1 MKGFFRLTRTFMEL
15 KLHSMIGITKRN
27 RVLLVPLWNWNTDV
41 FRDWLPRFYVLL
53 VPLWNWNCHILII
66 WYNDTQSYSYL
77 YGIETWRLLSLACM
91 PRKVLLVPLW
101 NWNIFLL
108 QRIKRDEIV
117 LLVPLWNW
125 NSVPSAYLMRYS
137 VSYSYLYGI
146 ETWHRGWLWFGACRL
161 TRTFMELKHESVDYI
176 DDVKASYS
184 YLYKI
189 RTAFN
194 IDWRAGAHHQAERCG
209 DRAKPTV
216 HVASRQRKKGEMHNQ
231 PTQKALQ
238 MGLFELKKTVKEVN
252 TKLIRICRW
261 GCSSLRR

>member
-1 MKGFFRLTRTFMEL
+1 MSKPRIFFIFSHRHFYNTFFL
-15 KLHSMIGITKRN
+15 
-27 RVLLVPLWNWNTDV
+27 PLQCENISV
-41 FRDWLPRFYVLL
+41 VRIIP
-53 VPLWNWNCHILII
+53 PLF
-66 WYNDTQSYSYL
+66 
-77 YGIETWRLLSLACM
+77 
-91 PRKVLLVPLW
+91 KV
-101 NWNIFLL
+101 
-108 QRIKRDEIV
+108 
-117 LLVPLWNW
+117 
-125 NSVPSAYLMRYS
+125 
-137 VSYSYLYGI
+137 G
-146 ETWHRGWLWFGACRL
+146 L

-238 MGLFELKKTVKEVN
+238 MGLFELKKTVKKVN